1 VASDSDPAAGL
12 LVPGLPALLDDID
25 EAVIVH
31 DASGRIRLLN
41 TAARLL
47 FPSLDLGAELKRSGE
62 KFVIGPGGRAV
73 GGRLRPLA
81 DGWQAWVISDV
92 DSDTG
97 HGTGGTTN
105 NSDPAP
111 AEAPDFKVPDFEAPE
126 FKAPEFKAPDFKAP
140 DFEAPDFMVEAG
152 RELAI
157 GAGHDAAAAA
167 LVRLV
172 VPTVAAQAAVLLPA
186 PRARVSWWRFA
197 GDVAQPTQGVTRLP
211 AVRTAPVLAGA
222 LRGTTPDPD
231 SGTDTVTVPAGELP
245 ALAAVFGSDITQR
258 LPVVAAPLRGPD
270 RTEGLLI
277 VVAPMSVTLLGRLAA
292 LAGPIIAASRRR
304 REQAT
309 ALTLLQAPL
318 LPPRPGALPELP
330 GVQLGVAYQAAGDLA
345 VGGDFYLFRPTPDCG
360 ALFGLGDVCGKG
372 AEALAESGRVQHSLA
387 ALMITEQ
394 DPTQLLYLLNRAL
407 LAAGRT
413 VFTTLVLG
421 ALRPAGEA
429 HQLTLATGGHPAPM
443 VLRRGGQ
450 VEEVTVPGTVVGILP
465 DARFGRTKIALH
477 PGETLLLYSDGVTE
491 AGRPGAGGQEQF
503 GSARLAACLRD
514 CAGMTAQAVAS
525 RVERT
530 IAGWLGRNDGDDLA
544 VLALRAVE
552 RGG

>member
-1 VASDSDPAAGL
+1 MASDSDPVAGL

-25 EAVIVH
+25 QAVIVH

-47 FPSLDLGAELKRSGE
+47 LPSLNLGAELKRSGE
-62 KFVIGPGGRAV
+62 EFVIGPGGRPI

-81 DGWQAWVISDV
+81 DGWQAWVIGDV

-97 HGTGGTTN
+97 HGAGGTTN
-105 NSDPAP
+105 NRDPAQ
-111 AEAPDFKVPDFEAPE
+111 AETRDC
-126 FKAPEFKAPDFKAP
+126 KAPDCKAP
-140 DFEAPDFMVEAG
+140 RAPDLEAPDFMVEAG

-172 VPTVAAQAAVLLPA
+172 VPTVGAQAAVLLPA
-186 PRARVSWWRFA
+186 PRARVSWWHFA
-197 GDVAQPTQGVTRLP
+197 GDAAQPARGVTRSP
-211 AVRTAPVLAGA
+211 AARTAPVLAGA
-222 LRGTTPDPD
+222 LRGTTPDPE

-245 ALAAVFGSDITQR
+245 ALEAVFGSDITER

-277 VVAPMSVTLLGRLAA
+277 VAAPVSLTPLRQLAA
-292 LAGPIIAASRRR
+292 LAGPIIATSRRR

-309 ALTLLQAPL
+309 ALALLQAPL
-318 LPPRPGALPELP
+318 LPPQPGALPELP
-330 GVQLGVAYQAAGDLA
+330 GVQLGVAYQAAGELA
-345 VGGDFYLFRPTPDCG
+345 VGGDFYLFRPMPD
-360 ALFGLGDVCGKG
+360 ASAVFGLGDVCGKG

-421 ALRPAGEA
+421 TLRSTGEG
-429 HQLTLATGGHPAPM
+429 HRLTLATGGHPAPM
-443 VLRRGGQ
+443 VLRRSGQ

-465 DARFGRTKIALH
+465 DARFGRTTITLR

-491 AGRPGAGGQEQF
+491 AGRLGAGGQEQF

-514 CAGMTAQAVAS
+514 CAGMTAQAVAT

-530 IAGWLGRNDGDDLA
+530 IASWLGRNDGDDLA

-552 RGG
+552 PGG

>member
-1 VASDSDPAAGL
+1 VASDSDPVAGL

-25 EAVIVH
+25 QAVIVH

-47 FPSLDLGAELKRSGE
+47 FPSLDLGAKLQRSGKE
-62 KFVIGPGGRAV
+62 FVIGPGGHPV

-92 DSDTG
+92 DSDAG
-97 HGTGGTTN
+97 HGAGGTTN
-105 NSDPAP
+105 NRDPEQAGT
-111 AEAPDFKVPDFEAPE
+111 PE
-126 FKAPEFKAPDFKAP
+126 SEAP

-167 LVRLV
+167 LVRLA

-186 PRARVSWWRFA
+186 PRARASWWRFA
-197 GDVAQPTQGVTRLP
+197 GDAAQPAQGVTRLP
-211 AVRTAPVLAGA
+211 AARTAPVLAGA

-231 SGTDTVTVPAGELP
+231 SGTDTVTVPAGELA
-245 ALAAVFGSDITQR
+245 ALAAVFGSDIAER

-270 RTEGLLI
+270 RTEGLLV
-277 VVAPMSVTLLGRLAA
+277 VVAPVSVTLLGQLAA
-292 LAGPIIAASRRR
+292 LAGPIIAACRRR

-309 ALTLLQAPL
+309 ALALLQAPL
-318 LPPRPGALPELP
+318 LPPGPGALPVLP
-330 GVQLGVAYQAAGDLA
+330 GVQLGVAYEAAGDLA
-345 VGGDFYLFRPTPDCG
+345 VGGDFYLFRPTPDSG

-387 ALMITEQ
+387 ALMIIEQ

-421 ALRPAGEA
+421 ALRPAGDV

-465 DARFGRTKIALH
+465 DARFGRTKITLS

-514 CAGMTAQAVAS
+514 CVGMTAQAVAS

>member
-1 VASDSDPAAGL
+1 MASDSDPVAEL
-12 LVPGLPALLDDID
+12 LVPGLPALLDDIGQ
-25 EAVIVH
+25 AVIVH

-41 TAARLL
+41 AAARLL
-47 FPSLDLGAELKRSGE
+47 FPGLRLGAEFRRSDE
-62 KFVIGPGGRAV
+62 EFVAGPGARPV
-73 GGRLRPLA
+73 SGRLRPLA

-92 DSDTG
+92 DFDACP
-97 HGTGGTTN
+97 GTGGLTS
-105 NSDPAP
+105 NSDRDSIGGQ
-111 AEAPDFKVPDFEAPE
+111 AESANFVSPIFDSPNFESPN
-126 FKAPEFKAPDFKAP
+126 FV
-140 DFEAPDFMVEAG
+140 APDFMVEAG

-157 GAGHDAAAAA
+157 EAGHDAAAAA
-167 LVRLV
+167 LVRLA

-197 GDVAQPTQGVTRLP
+197 GDAAPPAQGMTRTP
-211 AVRTAPVLAGA
+211 AARIAPVLAGA
-222 LRGTTPDPD
+222 LRGTASGSGTD
-231 SGTDTVTVPAGELP
+231 SGTDTVTVPADELP
-245 ALAAVFGSDITQR
+245 ALGAVFGSDVTEK

-277 VVAPMSVTLLGRLAA
+277 VVAPVSVTLLGQLAA

-309 ALTLLQAPL
+309 ALALLQAPL

-330 GVQLGVAYQAAGDLA
+330 GIQLGVAYQAAGDLA
-345 VGGDFYLFRPTPDCG
+345 VGGDFYLFRPKPDRG
-360 ALFGLGDVCGKG
+360 AIFGLGDVCGKG
-372 AEALAESGRVQHSLA
+372 AEALAESGRVQHSLS

-407 LAAGRT
+407 LAGGRT

-421 ALRPAGEA
+421 ALRPIGEA

-443 VLRRGGQ
+443 VLRSSGQ

-465 DARFGRTKIALH
+465 DARFGRTTITLR

-491 AGRPGAGGQEQF
+491 AGHPGADGSEQF

-514 CAGMTAQAVAS
+514 CAGMTAQAVAT